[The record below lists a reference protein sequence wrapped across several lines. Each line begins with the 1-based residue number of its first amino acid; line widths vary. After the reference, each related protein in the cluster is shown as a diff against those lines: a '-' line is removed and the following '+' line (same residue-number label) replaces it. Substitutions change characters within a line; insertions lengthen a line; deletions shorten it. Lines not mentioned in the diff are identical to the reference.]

1 MRTWRQYKNYSRHA
15 KISAWCIDLTAG
27 TLFKIAAACGRAIR
41 SVFPVSGQG
50 PPAAKKLLLIR
61 LDHIG
66 DLLMTTPAIH
76 ALKLRFPES
85 SLCLL
90 ASPAALP
97 IIAGNPEIDRTF
109 SFRVPWYDGGRA
121 QRFSCREYIRL
132 LRQLRRERFD
142 AAIDFRGDFRVLL
155 FFSFLGKAKQ
165 RVGYAAL
172 GGEFLLTRSCPY
184 DENRHFVDANL
195 ALANCLDGPPASPGI
210 QYFVNASPAIASHV
224 DKFLSKL
231 GIGAGDSIIGIHPAT
246 IPHWRLKRWAPARFA
261 ALADALARREGV
273 KIVLTG
279 GKEDV
284 AELENIVSLMREKAW
299 ITAGRTSIPQL
310 VELIRRCRLFVSNDT
325 GPMHIA
331 AAVATPL
338 VAIFG
343 PTDPQRSG
351 PNGNPR
357 LIRVIRHDVPCRR
370 PCFVAECTIGHE
382 CMNGIEVADALQ
394 ACEEL
399 LRLQTVPGENPQ

>member
-1 MRTWRQYKNYSRHA
+1 MRAYRHYHNYSMRA
-15 KISAWCIDLTAG
+15 KIIAWCIDLTAG
-27 TLFKIAAACGRAIR
+27 TLFKIVAACGRVIR
-41 SVFPVSGQG
+41 SIFPTSPQG
-50 PPAAKKLLLIR
+50 TPVAKKFLLIR

-90 ASPAALP
+90 ASPSALP
-97 IIAGNPEIDRTF
+97 IIAGNPEIDRAF

-132 LRQLRRERFD
+132 LRQLRREHFD
-142 AAIDFRGDFRVLL
+142 VAIDFRGDFRVLF
-155 FFSFLGKAKQ
+155 FFSFLCRAKQ

-172 GGEFLLTRSCPY
+172 GGEFLLTLSCHY
-184 DENRHFVDANL
+184 DETRHFVEANL

-210 QYFVNASPAIASHV
+210 QYFVNASPGDASRV
-224 DKFLSKL
+224 DKLLSEL
-231 GIGAGDSIIGIHPAT
+231 GIGASDRIIGIHPAT
-246 IPHWRLKRWAPARFA
+246 IPHWRLKRWAPERFA
-261 ALADALARREGV
+261 ALADVLARLEGV
-273 KIVLTG
+273 KIVFTG
-279 GKEDV
+279 RKEDA
-284 AELENIVSLMREKAW
+284 AELEHIVSLMQEKAW
-299 ITAGRTSIPQL
+299 ITAGRTSVPQL
-310 VELIRRCRLFVSNDT
+310 AELIRRCRLFITNDT

-331 AAVATPL
+331 VAVATPL

-357 LIRVIRHDVPCRR
+357 LIRVVRRDVPCRR
-370 PCFVAECTIGHE
+370 PCFVAACPINHE
-382 CMNGIEVADALQ
+382 CMNGIKVADALQ
-394 ACEEL
+394 ACKEL
-399 LRLQTVPGENPQ
+399 LRLQPWSGEKPQ

>member
-15 KISAWCIDLTAG
+15 KISAWGIDLTAG
-27 TLFKIAAACGRAIR
+27 TLFKIGAACIRALRRI
-41 SVFPVSGQG
+41 FPIS
-50 PPAAKKLLLIR
+50 PPGLPGTRKILLIR

-90 ASPAALP
+90 ASPSALP
-97 IIAGNPEIDRTF
+97 IVAGNPEIDRTF
-109 SFRVPWYDGGRA
+109 FFRVPWYDGGRA
-121 QRFSCREYIRL
+121 QRFSCREYILL
-132 LRQLRRERFD
+132 LRRLRRERFD
-142 AAIDFRGDFRVLL
+142 AAIDFRGDFRVLF
-155 FFSFLGKAKQ
+155 FFSFLGGMKQ

-184 DENRHFVDANL
+184 DETRHFVDANL
-195 ALANCLDGPPASPGI
+195 ALANCLDGPLAAPGI
-210 QYFVNASPAIASHV
+210 QYFVNSSSTDVAHV
-224 DKFLSKL
+224 DNFLSEL
-231 GIGAGDSIIGIHPAT
+231 GIGAGDRIVGIHPAT

-261 ALADALARREGV
+261 ALADALILREGA
-273 KIVLTG
+273 KIVFTG
-279 GKEDV
+279 GKEDA

-310 VELIRRCRLFVSNDT
+310 AQLIRRCRLFVTNDT

-351 PNGNPR
+351 PCGNPEM
-357 LIRVIRHDVPCRR
+357 IRVVRRDVPCRR
-370 PCFVAECTIGHE
+370 PCFVSECAMGHE

-399 LRLQTVPGENPQ
+399 LHLQTGPGENSQ